1 MSTMKDKPAGTPAD
15 TKIIVIANPTT
26 GAMEQITLAALKSY
40 ISAAQL
46 STPTGFTATGASS
59 TSIALSWSAVSNA
72 TSYTLDRSPDGS
84 TSWTNQYTG
93 SGLTFTNTGLTTGTT
108 YYYRVKATASGYTDS
123 AYANANSAPQSYDS
137 SAITYFTAYEG
148 SGGSYSST
156 QKAAISSFF
165 SGLKTDSI
173 YTKIRAMYLFA
184 GGSAINNKWNLVN
197 PLDTNAGFRLSFVGT
212 FTHASDGVTAAS
224 TSGTYADPFINPN
237 TLGWSLNDFA
247 MGGYAKTNITDNT
260 VARTMM
266 GLASSTKEEGIYPNY
281 VGNRWYYI
289 DAAAGNPVSITSV
302 SASSGFL
309 VASRTTSTSLK
320 GYRNGSPEGGTQT
333 TAAVG
338 TSVNATFS
346 LFNRN
351 RPDANGRLYD
361 PTDQKMQFFFFSQGL
376 NDTDVSNFYTRL
388 TTLFTALGI

>member
-1 MSTMKDKPAGTPAD
+1 MSKMNDKPAGSASD

-26 GAMEQITLAALKSY
+26 GAMEQITLAALKAY

-59 TSIALSWSAVSNA
+59 TSIALAWSAVSNA

-84 TSWTNQYTG
+84 TSWANVYTG

-137 SAITYFTAYEG
+137 SAVTYFTAYEG
-148 SGGSYSST
+148 AGGSYTSG
-156 QKAAISSFF
+156 QKSAISAFYA
-165 SGLKTDSI
+165 GLKTDSI
-173 YTKIRAMYLFA
+173 YSKLRAMWLFA
-184 GGSAINNKWNLVN
+184 GGNATNNKWNLVN
-197 PLDTNAGFRLSFVGT
+197 PVDSNAAFRLSFVGT
-212 FTHASDGVTAAS
+212 FTHASDGITAAS

-237 TLGWSLNDFA
+237 SLGWSLNDFA
-247 MGGYAKTNITDNT
+247 MGGFAKNNITDNSL
-260 VARTMM
+260 ARTIM
-266 GLASSTKEEGIYPNY
+266 GLASSSKEEGIYPNY

-289 DAAAGNPVSITSV
+289 DADGGHPVAVTSL

-309 VASRTTSTSLK
+309 VASRTSSTVLK
-320 GYRNGSPEGGTQT
+320 GYRNGTQESSTQT
-333 TAAVG
+333 TASIG
-338 TSVNATFS
+338 SSVNATFS

-351 RPDANGRLYD
+351 RPDANGRVYD
-361 PTDQKMQFFFFSQGL
+361 PTDQKMQFFFFSTGL
-376 NDTDVSNFYTRL
+376 TDSDVSNFYTRL